1 MKLNVPWGTFYKN
14 KKGLYIDLFLLYN
27 LLITRYW
34 RKKMNNK
41 VILEMSISQF
51 KILEES
57 LKNYRERLSY
67 LLEKNEENFERFQDI
82 KEKQKKLENI
92 LQELNL

>member
-1 MKLNVPWGTFYKN
+1 
-14 KKGLYIDLFLLYN
+14 
-27 LLITRYW
+27 
-34 RKKMNNK
+34 MNNK

-57 LKNYRERLSY
+57 LRNYRERLSY

-82 KEKQKKLENI
+82 KEKQKKLESI

>member
-14 KKGLYIDLFLLYN
+14 KKGFYIDLFLLYN

-41 VILEMSISQF
+41 VTLEMSISQF

-57 LKNYRERLSY
+57 LRNYRERLSY

>member
-1 MKLNVPWGTFYKN
+1 
-14 KKGLYIDLFLLYN
+14 
-27 LLITRYW
+27 
-34 RKKMNNK
+34 MNNK
-41 VILEMSISQF
+41 VTLEMSISQF

-57 LKNYRERLSY
+57 LRNYRERLSY
-67 LLEKNEENFERFQDI
+67 LLEKNEENFERIQNI

>member
-1 MKLNVPWGTFYKN
+1 
-14 KKGLYIDLFLLYN
+14 
-27 LLITRYW
+27 
-34 RKKMNNK
+34 MNNK

>member
-1 MKLNVPWGTFYKN
+1 
-14 KKGLYIDLFLLYN
+14 
-27 LLITRYW
+27 
-34 RKKMNNK
+34 MNNK
-41 VILEMSISQF
+41 VTLEMSISQF

-57 LKNYRERLSY
+57 LRNYRERLSY
-67 LLEKNEENFERFQDI
+67 LLEKNAENFERFQDI

>member
-1 MKLNVPWGTFYKN
+1 
-14 KKGLYIDLFLLYN
+14 
-27 LLITRYW
+27 
-34 RKKMNNK
+34 MNNK
-41 VILEMSISQF
+41 VTLEMSISQF

-57 LKNYRERLSY
+57 LRNYRERLSY

-92 LQELNL
+92 LQE

>member
-1 MKLNVPWGTFYKN
+1 
-14 KKGLYIDLFLLYN
+14 
-27 LLITRYW
+27 
-34 RKKMNNK
+34 MNNK
-41 VILEMSISQF
+41 VTLEMSISQF

-57 LKNYRERLSY
+57 LRNYRERLSY

-82 KEKQKKLENI
+82 KEKQKKLESI

>member
-1 MKLNVPWGTFYKN
+1 
-14 KKGLYIDLFLLYN
+14 
-27 LLITRYW
+27 
-34 RKKMNNK
+34 MNNK
-41 VILEMSISQF
+41 VTLEMSISQF

-57 LKNYRERLSY
+57 LRNYRERLSY
-67 LLEKNEENFERFQDI
+67 LIEKNEENFERFQDI

>member
-41 VILEMSISQF
+41 VTLEMSISQF

-57 LKNYRERLSY
+57 LRNYRERLSY

>member
-1 MKLNVPWGTFYKN
+1 
-14 KKGLYIDLFLLYN
+14 
-27 LLITRYW
+27 
-34 RKKMNNK
+34 MNNK
-41 VILEMSISQF
+41 VTLEMSISQF

-57 LKNYRERLSY
+57 LRNYRERLSY

-82 KEKQKKLENI
+82 KEKQKKLEHI

>member
-1 MKLNVPWGTFYKN
+1 
-14 KKGLYIDLFLLYN
+14 
-27 LLITRYW
+27 
-34 RKKMNNK
+34 MNNK
-41 VILEMSISQF
+41 VTLEMSISQF

-57 LKNYRERLSY
+57 LRNYRERLSY
-67 LLEKNEENFERFQDI
+67 LLEKNEENFERFKDI

>member
-1 MKLNVPWGTFYKN
+1 
-14 KKGLYIDLFLLYN
+14 
-27 LLITRYW
+27 
-34 RKKMNNK
+34 MNNK
-41 VILEMSISQF
+41 VTLEMSISQF

-57 LKNYRERLSY
+57 LRNYRERLSY

-82 KEKQKKLENI
+82 KEKKKKIENI

>member
-1 MKLNVPWGTFYKN
+1 
-14 KKGLYIDLFLLYN
+14 
-27 LLITRYW
+27 
-34 RKKMNNK
+34 MNNK
-41 VILEMSISQF
+41 VTLEMSISQF

-57 LKNYRERLSY
+57 LRNYRERLSY

>member
-1 MKLNVPWGTFYKN
+1 
-14 KKGLYIDLFLLYN
+14 
-27 LLITRYW
+27 
-34 RKKMNNK
+34 MNNK

-57 LKNYRERLSY
+57 LRNYRERLSY

>member
-1 MKLNVPWGTFYKN
+1 
-14 KKGLYIDLFLLYN
+14 
-27 LLITRYW
+27 
-34 RKKMNNK
+34 MNNK
-41 VILEMSISQF
+41 VTLEMSISQF

-57 LKNYRERLSY
+57 LRNYRERLSY
-67 LLEKNEENFERFQDI
+67 LLEKNEENFERFQDL